1 MSSSKKEPVSLYG
14 KFKRLLIEVE
24 PLLRVVDATAQK
36 WVEVSGSR
44 RELRTVR
51 DKTGAVSSSY
61 FNALDRIQKLDSYLV
76 SKSAYEE
83 DSTFEFSGFLAG
95 YWGSFDAILQDLIIS
110 SVRLSGSK
118 VSIDYRRAYGR
129 FRELR
134 RDFGLSRFHYQA
146 RVRLYGVRL
155 RPKRLSLSEDI
166 LLYRLNREERNDR
179 QYIVRPY
186 LPGGFQDPLMTY
198 QPTEVRVPIEVQVDR
213 SDKSAYFKAHNSA
226 QAIARRVFRNLAN
239 AIRLVKPGKIALGP
253 IELLGG
259 FSQMGVSQSLEGG
272 FPPHPRIS
280 VATSDRE
287 DIGKAYGLVSDGEG
301 SDPVL
306 SRSLHRFLLG
316 RTRQSVEDRIVDYV
330 IGWEILLLTTRGSAQ
345 KQELSYRFSVNGVSV
360 ASAISNNVDRQ
371 QIFNKMRSAY
381 SARSALLHG
390 STKDSLKKALRQGQ
404 FDSASELSE
413 FLERSFREAIFWLAS
428 TPVDTRPYL
437 RSDGWHRLLW
447 PNQSAA
453 VN

>member
-1 MSSSKKEPVSLYG
+1 MSSSKKESVNLYG
-14 KFKRLLIEVE
+14 KFKRLLIEVS
-24 PLLRVVDATAQK
+24 PLLEFVDTTAQK
-36 WVEVSGSR
+36 WVEVSEGH

-61 FNALDRIQKLDSYLV
+61 FGAFDQIQKLDSYLFC
-76 SKSAYEE
+76 KKAFEE
-83 DSTFEFSGFLAG
+83 DSTFEFAGFLAG
-95 YWGSFDAILQDLIIS
+95 YWGSFDAILQDVIIS
-110 SVRLSGSK
+110 SGRLSANK

-134 RDFGLSRFHYQA
+134 RDFGLSRFRYQA

-155 RPKRLSLSEDI
+155 RPKRLSLSQDI
-166 LLYRLNREERNDR
+166 LLYRLSRKERNDR
-179 QYIVRPY
+179 QYIVQPY
-186 LPGGFQDPLMTY
+186 VPSGFQDPWMTY
-198 QPTEVRVPIEVQVDR
+198 QPTEVRVPIEVQVNRLDEN
-213 SDKSAYFKAHNSA
+213 AYFRAHNSA
-226 QAIARRVFRNLAN
+226 QATARRVFRNLAN

-259 FSQMGVSQSLEGG
+259 FSQMGVGQSLEGG
-272 FPPHPRIS
+272 IPPHPRIS

-287 DIGKAYGLVSDGEG
+287 DISKAYGLVSGGEG

-330 IGWEILLLTTRGSAQ
+330 IGWEILLLTAGGSAQ

-360 ASAISNNVDRQ
+360 AFAISSNLDRQ
-371 QIFNKMRSAY
+371 RIFNKMRSAY

-390 STKDSLKKALRQGQ
+390 STEDSLTKALTQGQ
-404 FDSASELSE
+404 FESASELAE
-413 FLERSFREAIFWLAS
+413 FLEHSYREAIFWLAS
-428 TPVDTRPYL
+428 IPEDRRPYL
-437 RSDGWHRLLW
+437 RGDGWHRLLW
-447 PNQSAA
+447 PN
-453 VN
+453 